1 MGTIFH
7 HSDQLSPNLVHVQV
21 QFFLLKITFEHLS
34 RLFMFILTDWRSSN
48 SSFHNLMRL
57 ISEFNNGCEN
67 TSASEKVGWCGR
79 ALRLKKSKSVNY
91 KNKGSPG
98 HFTVE
103 INVGKRR
110 IRHTTTLALNHQ
122 FLDRLKI
129 DRKSKFRLVFMSD
142 PSPSDVSFKNKM
154 TTFTL

>member
-1 MGTIFH
+1 
-7 HSDQLSPNLVHVQV
+7 
-21 QFFLLKITFEHLS
+21 
-34 RLFMFILTDWRSSN
+34 
-48 SSFHNLMRL
+48 MRL

-154 TTFTL
+154 TTFTLEKNKQNTHQKAESATRLIRMLHNRCSVLCSSCPSQNLTKSHF